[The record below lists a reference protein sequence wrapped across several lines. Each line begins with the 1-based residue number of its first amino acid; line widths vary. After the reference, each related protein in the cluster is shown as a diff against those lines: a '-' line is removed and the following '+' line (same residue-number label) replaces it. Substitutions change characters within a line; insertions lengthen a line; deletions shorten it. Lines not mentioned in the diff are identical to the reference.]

1 MLLTE
6 NEQREL
12 MGSVFRELLTEAV
25 QSNRIITSMKNRM
38 INKIYYDGD
47 ETMRPGWRSI
57 EIYCYGTSTAGND
70 VIRAW
75 QREGVS
81 DTPNGNG
88 SDPLTKKPGWRLFRL
103 DGISSF
109 ANTGLNFEADPATLQ
124 RTRPYY
130 NARDKQMN
138 HIYYAIDSGS
148 TTGPSQDIENA
159 AGNSRQSG
167 ASNNVPNKV
176 SAPRTFSAPKV
187 ATDGT
192 VDTRV
197 Q

>member
-1 MLLTE
+1 MVITE
-6 NEQREL
+6 SEHREL

-25 QSNRIITSMKNRM
+25 QSNRIITSMKNRVV
-38 INKIYYDGD
+38 NKIYYDGD
-47 ETMRPGWRSI
+47 ETMRPGWRSV
-57 EIYCYGTSTAGND
+57 EIYCYGTSTGGND

-88 SDPLTKKPGWRLFRL
+88 QDPLTRKPGWRLFRV

-109 ANTGLNFEADPATLQ
+109 ANTGLKFETDPATLE

-130 NARDKQMN
+130 NARDKQMT

-148 TTGPSQDIENA
+148 TST
-159 AGNSRQSG
+159 QSG
-167 ASNNVPNKV
+167 DMTSTAGGNKQGGTGNNVPTKV
-176 SAPRTFSAPKV
+176 SAPRTFSAPKI
-187 ATDGT
+187 AADGT